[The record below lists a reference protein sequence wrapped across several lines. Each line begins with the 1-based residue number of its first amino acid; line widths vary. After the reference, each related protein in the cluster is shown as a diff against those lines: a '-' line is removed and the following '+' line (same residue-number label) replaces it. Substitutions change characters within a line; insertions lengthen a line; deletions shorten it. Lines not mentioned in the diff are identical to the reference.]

1 MTIRFNPDGYVCPE
15 KGKIP
20 TPWAYNKL
28 CVCTVR
34 PKWKKAWE
42 ARLEVLSNTVD
53 YWMKNKSDKM
63 IEVVE
68 LYY

>member
-1 MTIRFNPDGYVCPE
+1 MIRFNPDGYICKE
-15 KGKIP
+15 KGKVP
-20 TPWAYNKL
+20 SPWAYNQL
-28 CVCTVR
+28 GVCTIKK
-34 PKWKKAWE
+34 KWQDAWKG
-42 ARLEVLSNTVD
+42 RLEVLSNTVD